1 MAPDLQISSERLDK
15 DRVKLRVEAPET
27 SLKPALDA
35 VYRRWA
41 GEIKVP
47 GFRKGKVPRQLIDTR
62 VGTEVIRE
70 EALRDALPDLYRE
83 ALAQE
88 ALEAIAPPDIE
99 VLEFDEGRPLVFE
112 ATVDVRPEVRVPDL
126 SSISIEAPPSEV
138 TDEELDEQLDRLR
151 DRFAELDPVGRE
163 ARRGDYV
170 LLDLKGYRHEELV
183 EGASAPDLLYEVG
196 SRTGPPKLDEELEG
210 TRPGAILKFNDT
222 MPEGSGELE
231 GEEISFTVL
240 VKEVKVKKLP
250 PLDDELAKTMGEFD
264 SLDELKDDLRERL
277 GGVKRGIVQD
287 EISNRAIAAL
297 VDASDLDPPEKLVES
312 ELEHR
317 LEHFEEDL
325 KRAGLT
331 MDEYTRRAE
340 LTELEIRRD
349 MRTQVERSVKAE
361 LLLEEIARTESF
373 DVTEEDI
380 GREIAVLAH
389 RSGRDAKEVAEQVVG
404 AGRLGSLAAD
414 IMRRKAMEHVVRA
427 INVAGRPTEEP
438 FEETTDRPGDPSE
451 EEVEAHPS

>member
-15 DRVKLRVEAPET
+15 DRVKLTVEAPEA

-47 GFRKGKVPRQLIDTR
+47 GFRKGKVPRQLIDAR
-62 VGTEVIRE
+62 VGPEVVRE
-70 EALRDALPDLYRE
+70 EALRDALPELYRE

-88 ALEAIAPPDIE
+88 ELEAIAPPEIE
-99 VLEFDEGRPLVFE
+99 VLEFDAGRPLLFE
-112 ATVDVRPEVRVPDL
+112 AIVDVRPEVTVPDL
-126 SSISIEAPPSEV
+126 AAITIDAPDSEV
-138 TDEELDEQLDRLR
+138 TDEELDEQLTRLR
-151 DRFAELDPVGRE
+151 DRFAELEPVGRE

-170 LLDLKGYRHEELV
+170 LVDLKGYRHEELV

-196 SRTGPPKLDEELEG
+196 SRSGPPKLDEELEG
-210 TRPGAILKFNDT
+210 TRPGAILKFNDV
-222 MPEGSGELE
+222 MPADTGDLA

-240 VKEVKVKKLP
+240 VKEVKVKVLP
-250 PLDDELAKTMGEFD
+250 PLDDELAKTMGEFET
-264 SLDELKDDLRERL
+264 LDELKNDLRERL
-277 GGVKRGIVQD
+277 GGVKKGMVQD
-287 EISNRAIAAL
+287 EIANRALVAL
-297 VDASDLDPPEKLVES
+297 VDASDLDAPEKLVES

-317 LEHFEEDL
+317 MEHFEEDL

-340 LTELEIRRD
+340 LTDLEIRRD
-349 MRTQVERSVKAE
+349 MRAQVERSVKAE

-373 DVTEEDI
+373 DVTDEDI

-389 RSGRDAKEVAEQVVG
+389 RSGRDPKEIAEQVVS

-414 IMRRKAMEHVVRA
+414 IMRRKALEHVVEA
-427 INVAGRPTEEP
+427 INVTGRPTEEP
-438 FEETTDRPGDPSE
+438 SKLE